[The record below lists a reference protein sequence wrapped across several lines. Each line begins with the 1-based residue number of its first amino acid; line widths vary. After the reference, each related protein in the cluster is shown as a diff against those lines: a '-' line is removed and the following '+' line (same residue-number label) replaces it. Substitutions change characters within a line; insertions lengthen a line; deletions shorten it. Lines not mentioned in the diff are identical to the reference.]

1 MKKPPKP
8 SPKKAPAPPV
18 RYSAALAERIC
29 ERLAGGESLRGI
41 CSDAGMPPAHSV
53 LRWARDDKEG
63 FSEQY
68 ARAREIGYTL
78 LADEIIS
85 IADTPQIGTKSVSK
99 ATGME
104 ITEGDMIEHR
114 RLQVDTRK
122 WMLSKMLPKVY
133 GDKQQVEHSGS
144 IDIAS
149 TLLAARKR
157 SGLA

>member
-1 MKKPPKP
+1 MKKPNPRT
-8 SPKKAPAPPV
+8 KKTPAPPV

-29 ERLAGGESLRGI
+29 ERLAGGESLKAI
-41 CSDAGMPPAHSV
+41 CSDTGYPKTQAV
-53 LRWARDDKEG
+53 IEWVQKDKEG
-63 FSEQY
+63 FAGQY

-85 IADTPQIGTKSVSK
+85 IADTPQIGAKSVSK
-99 ATGME
+99 ATGVE
-104 ITEGDMIEHR
+104 ITEGDRIEHR

>member
-1 MKKPPKP
+1 MKSKAKP
-8 SPKKAPAPPV
+8 STKKTPATPV

-29 ERLAGGESLRGI
+29 ERLAGGESLRAI
-41 CSDAGMPPAHSV
+41 CSDTGMPKADTV
-53 LRWARDDKEG
+53 LQWARDDKEG
-63 FSEQY
+63 FAGQY
-68 ARAREIGYTL
+68 ARAREIGYLL

-85 IADTPQIGTKSVSK
+85 IADTPKIGTKTVTK
-99 ATGME
+99 EWGLET
-104 ITEGDMIEHR
+104 TEADMIEHR

-122 WMLSKMLPKVY
+122 WMLAKMLPKVY

-149 TLLAARKR
+149 TLLSARKR

>member
-1 MKKPPKP
+1 MKKPKT
-8 SPKKAPAPPV
+8 SPRKTPAAPV

-29 ERLAGGESLRGI
+29 ERLAGGESLKAI
-41 CSDAGMPPAHSV
+41 CGDAGYPKAHTV
-53 LRWARDDKEG
+53 LEWARSNKEG
-63 FSEQY
+63 FSDQY

-85 IADTPQIGTKSVSK
+85 IADTPQIGTKTVSK
-99 ATGME
+99 EWGEE
-104 ITEGDMIEHR
+104 ITQADMIEHR
-114 RLQVDTRK
+114 KLRVDTRK

-133 GDKQQVEHSGS
+133 GDKQQVEHSGA